1 MRKLT
6 YTIEATENECR
17 ESLTLMEK
25 TVTKVWKRTDTGMRC
40 DTPDFCEQ
48 LENAGIDDEDL
59 LYEISENLDD
69 SFLGTDLPDLL
80 R

>member
-1 MRKLT
+1 
-6 YTIEATENECR
+6 
-17 ESLTLMEK
+17 
-25 TVTKVWKRTDTGMRC
+25 MRC

-69 SFLGTDLPDLL
+69 SFLGTDLSDLL